1 VVWDAWELPCDGG
14 ADVVLPP
21 ELSPPPPELSPPP
34 PVLAPVLVGLDED
47 SEGVIPILTTGA
59 ALLVTVPPG
68 DTCSPPE
75 QALPKPGFVMVNAED
90 CPMAPVLSC
99 TESMTVFPEAI
110 LTTQVNGGPADGPRS
125 SIVGFGGVE
134 ERILNDH
141 GPVPPCHENW
151 MGSH

>member
-1 VVWDAWELPCDGG
+1 VAWDAWELPCDGG

-21 ELSPPPPELSPPP
+21 GLSPPP

-47 SEGVIPILTTGA
+47 SEWLITILPTVVGTP
-59 ALLVTVPPG
+59 LVTVPSDICG
-68 DTCSPPE
+68 PE
-75 QALPKPGFVMVNAED
+75 QAPPKPGFVMVNAED
-90 CPMAPVLSC
+90 CPIAPILSC

-110 LTTQVNGGPADGPRS
+110 LTTQVNGGPADSPRS
-125 SIVGFGGVE
+125 SIVGFGVAE